1 MAVKDIIKQRRTE
14 LGLTLLDIAKQVGV
28 SEGTVSRWESG
39 DISNMRRDKIVA
51 LSNALKI
58 SPAVIME
65 WDEDPSKVEVFSASN
80 TPHVFCSYKSEASAA
95 KDLIEHLPSAQSPE
109 AWDLCNKIFRL
120 DSTDLSKTDGFVEA
134 LLTADK
140 YNNPQTDQPKEE
152 QQ

>member
-65 WDEDPSKVEVFSASN
+65 WDEAPSKAEVFS
-80 TPHVFCSYKSEASAA
+80 TGPVFCSYKSESSAA
-95 KDLIEHLPSAQSPE
+95 KDLIEHFPSAQCPE

-120 DSTDLSKTDGFVEA
+120 DETDLSKTDGFVEA

-140 YNNPQTDQPKEE
+140 YQKSDENKK
-152 QQ
+152 

>member
-65 WDEDPSKVEVFSASN
+65 WDEDTALAELPASNNFPGTDPLWAKITQLDDADRGKVEA
-80 TPHVFCSYKSEASAA
+80 Y
-95 KDLIEHLPSAQSPE
+95 
-109 AWDLCNKIFRL
+109 
-120 DSTDLSKTDGFVEA
+120 TDG
-134 LLTADK
+134 LLAADK
-140 YNNPQTDQPKEE
+140 YQSFTKIKNA
-152 QQ
+152 